1 MGMRNAAIT
10 PLSTGNQQLHETM
23 RQMYVCDT
31 ALSVSNVHIHSSNV
45 SFAFFIDPR
54 CVCGDVAGSGVLWSG
69 ILPVVILSL
78 GHNSNQ
84 GDEHHWQRE
93 TCHHCKGRVECA
105 SCMTESA

>member
-1 MGMRNAAIT
+1 
-10 PLSTGNQQLHETM
+10 
-23 RQMYVCDT
+23 MYVTLHYQYLMCT
-31 ALSVSNVHIHSSNV
+31 STVLMLV
-45 SFAFFIDPR
+45 FAFFIDSR